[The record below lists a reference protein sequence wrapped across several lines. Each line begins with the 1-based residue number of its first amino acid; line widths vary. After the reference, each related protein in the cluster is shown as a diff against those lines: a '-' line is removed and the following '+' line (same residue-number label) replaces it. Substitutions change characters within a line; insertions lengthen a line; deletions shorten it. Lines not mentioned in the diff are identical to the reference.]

1 MNDFDR
7 TKGIGGSDAAAALGM
22 SPWKTPYQLW
32 LEKRGEGEQEIDAEF
47 GYWGNALEA
56 PILARF
62 ERDTGKIVGARQKLA
77 QCGPEPFMFATL
89 DGISDDD
96 CLIEAK
102 TYIGSPW
109 DEVPDQYQIQVQH
122 GLIVTGLKVCHMPV
136 LFSYN
141 TYKCYTIEADPKLQA
156 LIIEGERRFWELV
169 QSNTPPEPVNLP
181 DTRHRFRAA
190 VSAEVEATDDIA
202 MKVASIK
209 TVKERIKAFEA
220 EESLLLKEVMSYMRE
235 NDVLTYDGA
244 VLATWKQAKGATRFD
259 AKAFQA
265 AEPEL
270 AGKYMVTGEPTRRF
284 LAK

>member
-1 MNDFDR
+1 MNDLDR

-32 LEKRGEGEQEIDAEF
+32 LEKRGEGEQEIDTEF

-56 PILARF
+56 PILNRF
-62 ERDTGKIVGARQKLA
+62 ERDAPAEVLCRQQLFVS
-77 QCGPEPFMFATL
+77 PEHPFMFCHV
-89 DGISDDD
+89 DGIAGDD
-96 CLIEAK
+96 LVQAK

-122 GLIVTGLKVCHMPV
+122 EMICTGAKLCHMPV

-209 TVKERIKAFEA
+209 TVKERIKAFKA

-244 VLATWKQAKGATRFD
+244 VLATWKQAKGATLFD
-259 AKAFQA
+259 AEAFQA
-265 AEPEL
+265 AHPDL
-270 AGKYMVTGEPTRRF
+270 AAEFTKQGEPTRRF